1 MNTLF
6 IFLAI
11 ISYIPIVLLGIILIY
26 SGISFDKIFMPF
38 SIALGI
44 SLVFTFL
51 IYQLVFK
58 KYFKDIK
65 RITDVIEGISAG
77 KLTQHFETRSMW
89 AGSLA
94 KAAEQTVES
103 LRDVLGKMSIAAQR
117 IATPVGDVHENIKRS
132 STSIKEISASARE
145 IAAGVQEQAEHA
157 QATTTNINDLINLAQ
172 NINKTTEDAHDY
184 IGKIQHSVRENS
196 KIIND
201 LVESIEK
208 SVESNM
214 ESVKQMEGLTKM
226 TVQISEA
233 AALVSNIANQTNL
246 LALNAAIEAA
256 RAGEQGRG
264 FAVVAE
270 EVRKLAEE
278 SNVAAGKIHNMVQEI
293 GKLSQETTDSI
304 KASTQNVRDNLDK
317 ADNAQKAFHKIVEGI
332 RELGGLVNGIKDL
345 AFNQQE
351 RAKEVL
357 SSAQQMSAVSQ
368 ESAASIQQITAMT
381 QEQEEQ
387 HSKIERSFNS
397 LIELSNLL
405 NSTVERFT
413 QSQILTEE
421 HKKLIR
427 KYKKELVKLAQ
438 DERIASLKKEEHEK
452 VLGNYARK
460 NPQLAA
466 VYTNN
471 LDGKFVYCSVD
482 LDFISDVSFREWFKE
497 AKKGNVYQS
506 DVYIAGGSYK
516 PCVAISAP
524 IKRQGEIVG
533 VIGFDV
539 TVE

>member
-117 IATPVGDVHENIKRS
+117 IATSVGDVHENIKRS

>member
-6 IFLAI
+6 TFLAI

-117 IATPVGDVHENIKRS
+117 IATSVGDVHENIKRS

-145 IAAGVQEQAEHA
+145 IAAGAQEQAEHA

-226 TVQISEA
+226 TDQISEA